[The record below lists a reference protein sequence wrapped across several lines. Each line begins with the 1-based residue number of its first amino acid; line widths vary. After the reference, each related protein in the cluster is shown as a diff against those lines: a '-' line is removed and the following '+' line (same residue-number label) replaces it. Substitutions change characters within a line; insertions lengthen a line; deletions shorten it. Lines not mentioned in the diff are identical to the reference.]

1 MKQKVS
7 SSRALYVS
15 HFEAVQ
21 NIVRLHKAGSNT
33 ALEELSALASSNAQ
47 SIEEVRELILLAYIS
62 GVPHIAW

>member
-1 MKQKVS
+1 MS

-47 SIEEVRELILLAYIS
+47 SIEEVRELLILLAYIS